1 MAKSIKLKTKM
12 EMKMSSVSIRSPPLP
27 PFATSIVINMNLI
40 YEFTPS
46 GMRIK
51 VCSIQILE
59 KD

>member
-1 MAKSIKLKTKM
+1 M
-12 EMKMSSVSIRSPPLP
+12 EMKMSSLSIRSPPLP